1 MGYHY
6 APPFSHLVKERGI
19 CMFKFFKRANIK
31 QKIDCVIVGL
41 GNPGEKYKNT
51 RHNAGF
57 IAIDHIIRERHIHS
71 KKIKFSSEI
80 YETTLENKRIL
91 LVKPQTYMN
100 LSGDA
105 IVQIINFHKIHIEN
119 FIIIVDDIALPVG
132 KLRIKRKG
140 SAGGHNGLKDIINKV
155 GSDQI
160 TRVKIGVGA
169 KPGKWNLAD
178 WVTSEFSATE
188 RQQID
193 IASQKVHKALS
204 LIVENKIDE
213 AMNKFNS

>member
-1 MGYHY
+1 
-6 APPFSHLVKERGI
+6 
-19 CMFKFFKRANIK
+19 MFNFFKKANIK

-41 GNPGEKYKNT
+41 GNPGENYKNT

-57 IAIDHIIRERHIHS
+57 IAIDHIIKDRNIHS
-71 KKIKFSSEI
+71 KKIKFKSEV
-80 YETTLENKRIL
+80 YETTLEDKRVL

-105 IVQIINFHKIHIEN
+105 IVQIVNFYKINIEK
-119 FIIIVDDIALPVG
+119 FIIIVDDISLPVG

-155 GSDQI
+155 GSNQF
-160 TRVKIGVGA
+160 TRIKIGVGA
-169 KPGKWNLAD
+169 KPEKWNLAN
-178 WVTSEFSATE
+178 WITSDFSLTE

-193 IASQKVHKALS
+193 IASQKVHKAVS
-204 LIVENKIDE
+204 LIVENKINE